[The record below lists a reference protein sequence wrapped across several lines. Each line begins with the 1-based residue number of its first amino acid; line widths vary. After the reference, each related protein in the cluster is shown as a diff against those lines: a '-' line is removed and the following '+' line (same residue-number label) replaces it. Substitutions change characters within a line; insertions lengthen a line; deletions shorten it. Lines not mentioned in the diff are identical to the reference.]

1 DHLMGAAGMVV
12 AAERE
17 DRDRVAYMIPASILV
32 QSWSEVLA
40 ARSIPPCPYR
50 SLGPFSE
57 ATAEDFYGRDT
68 EVQTVLDAVEHNA
81 FRHARRSD
89 PGAPGP
95 AASWSAWPKGYHKRV
110 GRCRRRTCGQATG
123 PLSNVWP
130 MRGCCPWTRTKAA
143 RHSRN
148 WSTSH

>member
-1 DHLMGAAGMVV
+1 
-12 AAERE
+12 
-17 DRDRVAYMIPASILV
+17 IPASILV

-95 AASWSAWPKGYHKRV
+95 AASWSAWPKGPRSASPAAGEGRAARRLV
-110 GRCRRRTCGQATG
+110 RCPTSGRCAVAVLGPERRRRDIRGTG
-123 PLSNVWP
+123 PRVTELEL
-130 MRGCCPWTRTKAA
+130 GTAA
-143 RHSRN
+143 RVDCRGGGE
-148 WSTSH
+148 TAQIG